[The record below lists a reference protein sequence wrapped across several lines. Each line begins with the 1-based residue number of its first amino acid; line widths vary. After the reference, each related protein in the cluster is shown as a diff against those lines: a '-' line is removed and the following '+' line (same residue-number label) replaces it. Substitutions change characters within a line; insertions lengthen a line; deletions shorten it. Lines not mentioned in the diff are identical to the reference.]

1 MSFDDK
7 LFEYTLNAA
16 KEFEN
21 GFDESPVVPFDD
33 AIKAIEVFDEPMPQN
48 ETNALDVMKML
59 HEVGTPATTLS
70 RSGRF
75 FGFVVGGSLPVAQAS
90 NWLTTAWDQNSALT
104 VLGYTTAKLEQV
116 SSNWIIEML
125 DLPKEAAMGFVSG
138 ATMAGFTAL
147 TSARYRLYKNLG
159 YDIKK
164 NGLRNAPELKIIA
177 SADIHATNVTALQ
190 YMGYGRDEIHF
201 TPVDTEGRI
210 IVDQLPELDQNT
222 IIIVQAGNINSGAFD
237 DFKSICTLAKE
248 KGAWV
253 HVDGAFGGW
262 LKVSPKR
269 GHLADGMELA
279 DSWSIDCHK
288 WLNVPYD
295 SAVAI
300 CRDKDAMR
308 DAFTI
313 SASYLTTDGE
323 RIPNNYTPELS
334 RRARGVDVWAALKHL
349 GKNGFGEM
357 IDRCSDHALWFS
369 EELQKIGFTIMNDVV
384 INQLVFCL
392 NDNDDERL
400 DRIFKHVNASGK
412 AWFGSTHWQG
422 RTVYRMSI
430 ISHETT
436 KDDLNVAL
444 DAIKEAMKF

>member
-7 LFEYTLNAA
+7 LFEYTFSAV

-21 GFDESPVVPFDD
+21 GLDENPVVPFDD
-33 AIKAIEVFDEPMPQN
+33 AVKAIEAFDEPMPIGK
-48 ETNALDVMKML
+48 TDALDVITKL
-59 HEVGTPATTLS
+59 HTLGSPATTLS

-75 FGFVVGGSLPVAQAS
+75 FGFVVGGTLPVSVAS
-90 NWLTTAWDQNSALT
+90 SLLTSVWDQNATLT
-104 VLGYTTAKLEQV
+104 VLGYTAAKLEQV
-116 SSNWIIEML
+116 SRKWIVEML
-125 DLPKEAAMGFVSG
+125 DLPADAAMGFVSG

-147 TSARYRLYKNLG
+147 SSARHRIYKNQG
-159 YDIKK
+159 YDLKK
-164 NGLRNAPELKIIA
+164 SGLRGAPEIKIIV
-177 SADIHATNVTALQ
+177 SADIHATNITALG
-190 YMGYGRDEIHF
+190 YMGYGRDELIF
-201 TPVDTEGRI
+201 APVDGEGRI
-210 IVDQLPELDQNT
+210 VIDQLPDFDDKT
-222 IIIVQAGNINSGAFD
+222 IVLVQAGNINSGAFD
-237 DFKSICTLAKE
+237 DFEAICAKA
-248 KGAWV
+248 KKVGAWV

-262 LKVSPKR
+262 LKASSKR

-295 SAVAI
+295 NAIAI
-300 CRDKDAMR
+300 CRDHEAMR
-308 DAFTI
+308 ETFTI

-349 GKNGFGEM
+349 GRDGLGEM

-369 EELQKIGFTIMNDVV
+369 KELENIGFTIMNDVV
-384 INQLVFCL
+384 INQIVFCL

-400 DRIFKHVNASGK
+400 DQIFKRVNASGK
-412 AWFGSTHWQG
+412 TWFGSTHWQG

-430 ISHETT
+430 ISHETK
-436 KDDLNVAL
+436 KDDLLVAL
-444 DAIKEAMKF
+444 DAIKRAMS